1 MTTLTYKDGIEINQV
16 TRQQITL
23 RGKGDGA
30 FAFTINKEVSL
41 LPPSDN
47 LRMIDNDRFI
57 FAKQS
62 FDQWV
67 LIAKNKEE
75 DQEILRMVSEINKN
89 DAMLAS
95 NYSEGQSYFEISGE
109 DKDHYLNKLTHFDFR
124 DKKFPASTMVQTLV
138 ARIDCCIYKLED
150 KYIITCGKSFEDY
163 LRDRLL
169 DSVNL

>member
-1 MTTLTYKDGIEINQV
+1 MTTLTYKEGIEINEV
-16 TRQQITL
+16 SRQQITL

-30 FAFTINKEVSL
+30 FAFAVNKEVSL

-47 LRMIDNDRFI
+47 LRMVDNERFI

-67 LIAKNKEE
+67 LITKNKEE

-89 DAMLAS
+89 DEMLAS
-95 NYSEGQSYFEISGE
+95 NYSEGQSYFEISGK

-124 DKKFPASTMVQTLV
+124 DKNFPASTMVQTLI
-138 ARIDCCIYKLED
+138 ARIDCCIYNLKD
-150 KYIITCGKSFEDY
+150 KYIITCHSSFEDY
-163 LRDRLL
+163 FKDRLE
-169 DSVNL
+169 DTINL

>member
-16 TRQQITL
+16 SRQQITL

-47 LRMIDNDRFI
+47 LRMVDNDRFI

-67 LIAKNKEE
+67 LIAKNKED

-89 DAMLAS
+89 EAMLAS
-95 NYSEGQSYFEISGE
+95 NYSEGQSYFEISGD

-124 DKKFPASTMVQTLV
+124 AVSYTHLTLPTNREV
-138 ARIDCCIYKLED
+138 
-150 KYIITCGKSFEDY
+150 
-163 LRDRLL
+163 
-169 DSVNL
+169 

>member
-16 TRQQITL
+16 SRQQITL

-41 LPPSDN
+41 LPTSDN
-47 LRMIDNDRFI
+47 
-57 FAKQS
+57 
-62 FDQWV
+62 
-67 LIAKNKEE
+67 
-75 DQEILRMVSEINKN
+75 LRMVSEINKN
-89 DAMLAS
+89 EAMLAS

-150 KYIITCGKSFEDY
+150 KYLITCGKSYEDY

>member
-1 MTTLTYKDGIEINQV
+1 MV
-16 TRQQITL
+16 
-23 RGKGDGA
+23 
-30 FAFTINKEVSL
+30 
-41 LPPSDN
+41 
-47 LRMIDNDRFI
+47 DNDRFI

-75 DQEILRMVSEINKN
+75 DQEILRIVSEINKN
-89 DAMLAS
+89 DEMLAS

-138 ARIDCCIYKLED
+138 ARIDCCIYTVSYTHLTLPT
-150 KYIITCGKSFEDY
+150 I
-163 LRDRLL
+163 LL
-169 DSVNL
+169 V